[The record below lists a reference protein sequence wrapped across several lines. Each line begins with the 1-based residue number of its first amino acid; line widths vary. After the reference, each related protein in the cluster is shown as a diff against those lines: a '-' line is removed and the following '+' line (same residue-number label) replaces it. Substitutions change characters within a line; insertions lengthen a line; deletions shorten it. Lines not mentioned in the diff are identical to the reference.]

1 MSDAP
6 APALKA
12 MFDQARLEH
21 IAAQVKAVYPR
32 FDTARFLALAT
43 ADLDALSLME
53 RLRQTTTSLH
63 ATLPKDFLS
72 ALTILKAVAPRIEHA
87 FVSMILPDYVACH
100 GLDHFDAAMEALRFF
115 TPFGSSEFGIRPFLR
130 ADPQRALAIME
141 TWAHDANPHVRR
153 LASEGCRPRLPWS
166 FRLDA
171 IVNDPELAAP
181 ILDTLRADDSLY
193 VRKSVAN
200 HLNDVTK
207 LHPTWVLDRI
217 ESWPLDD
224 ARTAWIARHAL
235 RTLIKQG
242 DRRALAVIGA
252 GDAPEVVVHDF
263 SLTPSTIAIG
273 GTVMMDFTLTSQVD
287 RPQTLVIDYRVH
299 YVKKSG
305 VASGKVFKLKSL
317 SLPAHGSI
325 RITRK
330 QAFRDLS
337 TRTHQPG
344 RHELELLVNG
354 ESLAREGFDLKEK

>member
-1 MSDAP
+1 MSDTP

-12 MFDQARLEH
+12 MFDQARLQH
-21 IAAQVKAVYPR
+21 IAAQVKVVHPR
-32 FDTARFLALAT
+32 FDTARFLSLAT
-43 ADLDALSLME
+43 ANLDALSLME

-63 ATLPKDFLS
+63 ATLPNDFS
-72 ALTILKAVAPRIEHA
+72 DALAILKAVAPRIDHA

-100 GLDHFDAAMEALRFF
+100 GLDHFDVSMDALRSF
-115 TPFGSSEFGIRPFLR
+115 TPSASPDCGTRPFLP
-130 ADPQRALAIME
+130 ADPPRALATMA
-141 TWAHDANPHVRR
+141 TWAHDDNPHVRR

-181 ILDTLRADDSLY
+181 ILETLRADDSLY

-207 LHPTWVLDRI
+207 RHPIWVLDTI
-217 ESWPLDD
+217 ERWPLDD
-224 ARTAWIARHAL
+224 PRTAWIARHAL

-252 GDAPEVVVHDF
+252 GEVPEVAVHGF

-273 GTVMMDFTLTSQVD
+273 GTVLMDFTLTSQVN
-287 RPQTLVIDYRVH
+287 RPQSLVIDYRVH

-317 SLPAHGSI
+317 TLPAHGSV

-354 ESLAREGFDLKEK
+354 ESLAREGFELTAA